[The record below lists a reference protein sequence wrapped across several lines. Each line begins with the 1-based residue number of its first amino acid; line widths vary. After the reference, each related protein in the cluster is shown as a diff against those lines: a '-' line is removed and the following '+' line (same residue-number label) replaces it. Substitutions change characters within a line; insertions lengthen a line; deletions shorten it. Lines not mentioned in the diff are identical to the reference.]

1 MKLDEVRSSSKKPI
15 ALWFFVTTVTITMIS
30 PRPSTRQPE
39 TAAIGPGKKHY
50 CDCSRYCKGRRIEV
64 HRSTYQRHARFRQ
77 ADLEKS
83 LARNRRDKIDES
95 SLSLLEGG
103 STNRPSGTHWQE
115 RMGMME
121 IRQPQVRHTA
131 VF

>member
-15 ALWFFVTTVTITMIS
+15 TLWFFVTTATITMIS
-30 PRPSTRQPE
+30 PRPSTRQ

-50 CDCSRYCKGRRIEV
+50 CDCSRYCKGRRMEV

-77 ADLEKS
+77 SDLEEK
-83 LARNRRDKIDES
+83 LARNRRDKIDKS
-95 SLSLLEGG
+95 SLSSLEGG
-103 STNRPSGTHWQE
+103 STNRPSGTQE
-115 RMGMME
+115 RMG
-121 IRQPQVRHTA
+121 IRQPQVRYTT